1 MNVLVTRP
9 DSRGQE
15 LVNMLNEKQI
25 FAIHQPL
32 FTIEAGQEL
41 PLLPSV
47 LSRLKPDDYIF
58 AVSPNAVDY
67 ASRTLIDTGFHFRT
81 DLKYFAV
88 GQRTAKYFTEKA
100 EQAVIYPIESEN
112 SEGVL
117 DLPEMQILQDKTIL
131 ILRANSGRELLA
143 EKAIQRGANIQY
155 LECYRR
161 EPVKEELPEKLGL
174 CKRLGVDT
182 IVVTSSEILTSLYE
196 QTKENHREWLFDC
209 HLVVVSNRIAKIAKQ
224 MGWQPAKIA
233 LSDKADNLSL
243 MNTLL
248 FKIDKSN

>member
-1 MNVLVTRP
+1 
-9 DSRGQE
+9 
-15 LVNMLNEKQI
+15 
-25 FAIHQPL
+25 
-32 FTIEAGQEL
+32 
-41 PLLPSV
+41 
-47 LSRLKPDDYIF
+47 
-58 AVSPNAVDY
+58 
-67 ASRTLIDTGFHFRT
+67 
-81 DLKYFAV
+81 
-88 GQRTAKYFTEKA
+88 
-100 EQAVIYPIESEN
+100 
-112 SEGVL
+112 
-117 DLPEMQILQDKTIL
+117 MQILQDKTIL